1 MVTWLG
7 IEAAANYI
15 FTLETN
21 MKYIITEKEGDKSKE
36 KGIMKTNRL
45 K

>member
-15 FTLETN
+15 FIN